1 MRTVMIV
8 SAGAMFALAA
18 ALPTTAAPA
27 SDNRSSPPVSPAPD
41 GRSQP
46 PVAAA
51 PARESRSSLALS
63 VSVAGA
69 PAKTAF
75 LDCDQ
80 GHGGSAALT
89 PSCDMIRRV
98 GGDLSKMAYDIDMIC
113 TDEYSPRTVRAI
125 GTWEGRFVWFTK
137 TYDNG
142 CEMTALTGPVFSI

>member
-1 MRTVMIV
+1 MRTVKIV

-18 ALPTTAAPA
+18 ALPTTAPA
-27 SDNRSSPPVSPAPD
+27 SDNRSSPPVAPAPD

-63 VSVAGA
+63 VSVAGV

-80 GHGGSAALT
+80 AHGSAALT
-89 PSCDMIRRV
+89 TSCDMLRRV

-113 TDEYSPRTVRAI
+113 TDEYAPRTVRAI

>member
-1 MRTVMIV
+1 MRTVKIV
-8 SAGAMFALAA
+8 SAGAMFALAT

-27 SDNRSSPPVSPAPD
+27 SDSRSSPPVAPAPD
-41 GRSQP
+41 SRSQTP
-46 PVAAA
+46 AAA
-51 PARESRSSLALS
+51 ATGQGSRSSLALS
-63 VSVAGA
+63 VSASGA
-69 PAKTAF
+69 PARTAF
-75 LDCDQ
+75 LECDQ
-80 GHGGSAALT
+80 GHGGSPALT
-89 PSCDMIRRV
+89 TSCDMIRRV